1 MCTKRYFRK
10 YEEGFVC
17 DDKTIKRMDKPPDS
31 LAKRQSVY
39 AGDVLH
45 EFFGLPGKYVG
56 PMANEYPNVTGS
68 LPRVDSSY
76 LAEIGDKLFVINR
89 EDESGPVN
97 NVTMEKIN
105 RYRVNLEYATE
116 LPVMSVLTVDKS
128 PSFSQNATELS
139 PTLTFSPW
147 VIVYND
153 LNPIQRLICLNIKI
167 INNEVLTCVEAM
179 NLVMIPRMFSKCH
192 EIVLEYLC
200 TLFDD
205 VKIDVEE
212 FKFELILE
220 MRCIIHK
227 YAKTLDDIVRLEGVI
242 GLQKAMTAMEFQK
255 QFIFED
261 GVLKGMEEAFKIA
274 LKIKENFGIDKA
286 LEMTNFSRS
295 ELENGKMNINSTT
308 PAYGGRGL

>member
-1 MCTKRYFRK
+1 MCTKRYFWK
-10 YEEGFVC
+10 YKEGFVC
-17 DDKTIKRMDKPPDS
+17 DDKKIKRMDKPLDS

-39 AGDVLH
+39 AGDVMH
-45 EFFGLPGKYVG
+45 EFFGLLGKYVG

-68 LPRVDSSY
+68 VPRVDSSY
-76 LAEIGDKLFVINR
+76 LAEIGDNLFVVNR
-89 EDESGPVN
+89 EDESGSVN
-97 NVTMEKIN
+97 NATIEKIN

-139 PTLTFSPW
+139 PTLTFNPW
-147 VIVYND
+147 IIVYND
-153 LNPIQRLICLNIKI
+153 LNPIQRLIFLNIKI
-167 INNEVLTCVEAM
+167 INKEVLTRVEAM
-179 NLVMIPRMFSKCH
+179 NMVMIPRMFSKCQ

-227 YAKTLDDIVRLEGVI
+227 YAKTLDDIVRLEGAI

-295 ELENGKMNINSTT
+295 ELESGKMNINSTT
-308 PAYGGRGL
+308 SAYGSRGL